1 MSARPFGY
9 GLVAALALTAAVLCA
24 PPAAAQS
31 SPSAFTSG
39 VRYDAARRVVG
50 TIAPDPDGSGVL
62 RFAATRN
69 TYDAAGRLTRAEAG
83 ELANWQSEAVVPSA
97 WGGFTILKR
106 IDYEYDALGR
116 KAAERMID
124 VTTTGTV
131 AVTHYSYEGLDQL
144 QCTAVRMNPAAA
156 LPASACALGAQ
167 GVAGPDRITRNVYDA
182 AGQVSKVQKAY
193 GTLLQQDY
201 ATYGYSLNGKR
212 TAVIDANGNKATM
225 TYDGHDRLV
234 AWSMPSTTSTGVASA
249 TDYETYGYDNN
260 GNRTSLRKRDG
271 RVFTFAYDALNRMT
285 SKIVPD
291 GCVGGYACTPAPAPA
306 TRDVHYGYD
315 LRGLQTYA
323 RFNSASG
330 EGVTT
335 AYDGLGRPVSST
347 TTMGG
352 TSRMLSYQYDADGNR
367 TRITHPDGRYFGAS
381 YDGLNRMNVIN
392 ADGSMALF
400 ATTFDRLG
408 RTSAYQRGGSATAY
422 TFDAIS
428 RPASMQSTFS
438 SGTANLTTSFTYN
451 PASQIATLGRN
462 NDAYAW
468 TGRYNVNRSYA
479 VNGLNQYTSAG
490 PAVFGYDANGNL
502 TSDGTTSYVYD
513 AENRLVGASS
523 GAALVYDP
531 LGRLFE
537 TSGGSAGT
545 TRFLYDGDALVA
557 EYSGSGTLLRRYLHG
572 TGDDT
577 PILAD
582 EGGAVN
588 CSGTRF
594 LHGDHQGSIV
604 AQADCGGNPTAINAY
619 DEYGIPSSTNLGRFQ
634 YTGQAWI
641 PELGMYHYKAR
652 IYSPTLG
659 RFLQTDPIGYD
670 DQVNLY
676 AYVHNDP
683 VNATDPTGMKCNRDG
698 TLCEADTF
706 EQERSN
712 GKTVAGT
719 AAMDAAAESAAP
731 SYAVTGGSSTTTIP
745 ESLGFGVAG
754 ADGSITSTPVSAKTS
769 IGATHDGARA
779 TPPPGAVFT
788 QHAHVDGQSGGMV
801 DQTRGLGDSQ
811 SVSKGLP
818 NYVGSEGRLGVREL
832 IGGRLQHRMV
842 QGSLSKE
849 ERREMLRNLNRQQRS
864 FLLPKVTK

>member
-9 GLVAALALTAAVLCA
+9 RLVAALALAAAASFA

-50 TIAPDPDGSGVL
+50 TIAPDPDGSGAL
-62 RFAATRN
+62 RYAATRN
-69 TYDAAGRLTRAEAG
+69 TYDAAGRVTRAEAG
-83 ELANWQSEAVVPSA
+83 ELANWQSDAVVPLA
-97 WGGFTILKR
+97 WGGFTILTR

-116 KAAERMID
+116 KAVERTID
-124 VTTTGTV
+124 VATNGTV
-131 AVTHYSYEGLDQL
+131 TVTQYSYEGLDRL
-144 QCTAVRMNPAAA
+144 QCTAVRMNLAAA
-156 LPASACALGAQ
+156 LPASACTP
-167 GVAGPDRITRNVYDA
+167 VAPNTPDPDRITRNVYDA
-182 AGQVSKVQKAY
+182 AGQLLKVQKAY

-201 ATYGYSLNGKR
+201 ATYGYSLNGKQ

-234 AWSMPSTTSTGVASA
+234 AWNMPSTTSIGVAS
-249 TDYETYGYDNN
+249 TGDYETYGYDIS

-271 RVFTFAYDALNRMT
+271 RVFTFGYDALNRMT

-291 GCVGGYACTPAPAPA
+291 GCVGGYACAPASA
-306 TRDVHYGYD
+306 SRDVYYGYD

-323 RFNSASG
+323 RFDSASG
-330 EGVTT
+330 EGVTS
-335 AYDGLGRPVSST
+335 AYDGLGRPVSAT

-352 TSRMLSYQYDADGNR
+352 TSRMLSYQHDANGNR

-381 YDGLNRMNVIN
+381 YDGLDRMNSIN
-392 ADGSMALF
+392 ADGSLALF
-400 ATTFDRLG
+400 AMTFDRQG
-408 RTSAYQRGGSATAY
+408 ETSAYQRGGSATAY
-422 TFDAIS
+422 TYDAIS

-451 PASQIATLGRN
+451 PASQIKTLGRS

-513 AENRLVGASS
+513 AENRLVGAST

-537 TSGGSAGT
+537 TSGGSAGV

-557 EYSGSGTLLRRYLHG
+557 EYNGTGTLLRRYLHG

-582 EGGAVN
+582 EGGTVN

-604 AQADCGGNPTAINAY
+604 AQADCSGNPTAINTY

-659 RFLQTDPIGYD
+659 RFLQTDPIGYE

-676 AYVHNDP
+676 AYVANDP
-683 VNATDPTGMKCNRDG
+683 INNNDPSGECIWDLCIGEGAVVVAVG
-698 TLCEADTF
+698 T
-706 EQERSN
+706 
-712 GKTVAGT
+712 TVVVG
-719 AAMDAAAESAAP
+719 AACYFSGACQKFSDAVRKGIDHISRKDD
-731 SYAVTGGSSTTTIP
+731 GGSSGDGGKTKPNRNPPVPGTGK
-745 ESLGFGVAG
+745 SAG
-754 ADGSITSTPVSAKTS
+754 KPQY
-769 IGATHDGARA
+769 
-779 TPPPGAVFT
+779 GAVRK
-788 QHAHVDGQSGGMV
+788 GQPGPPKVVRPTHGPKKS
-801 DQTRGLGDSQ
+801 DAP
-811 SVSKGLP
+811 K
-818 NYVGSEGRLGVREL
+818 EAGR
-832 IGGRLQHRMV
+832 GGRHGGVIGSAGDRGKMGGRQDGGH
-842 QGSLSKE
+842 QGGPPHGHPPEGQGRGHLWGRPISD
-849 ERREMLRNLNRQQRS
+849 
-864 FLLPKVTK
+864 